1 MVSCI
6 FLIIK
11 EVSSLAE
18 ERAVLAGIF
27 SGKIGSEY
35 SDEVTMAELS
45 ELAKTAGAEVLA
57 TILQPKETPD
67 TATYLGSG
75 KLEELKFLCEK
86 NDANLVIFDD
96 ELTGSQQKNI
106 EDAVGVRVI
115 DRSMLILDIFA
126 SRAMSKEG
134 KLQVELAQ
142 LKYMLPRL
150 TGMGRSL
157 SRLGGGIGTRG
168 PGETKL
174 ESDRRHIR
182 TRISHLLS
190 ELKEV
195 ELRRGYA
202 RQRRKKDGVLT
213 VSLVGYT
220 NAGKSTLMNRLTD
233 AGVLAENKLFAT
245 LDTTSRALKLPDDR
259 EVLLIDTVGFIRK
272 LPHHL
277 INAFKSTLEE
287 AVHADV
293 ILNVIDFSSP
303 EHKLHRKVAEDILNS
318 LGCSDTPIINVYNK
332 CDLADFTYKPDEDN
346 IYVSAVTGQGME
358 EILKLISIKI
368 PYPFKRM
375 NLLIPYDKT
384 SFASL
389 VRVDGKLISEEYLA
403 EGIKLTADIEGKAV
417 HKYEQFGI

>member
-1 MVSCI
+1 M
-6 FLIIK
+6 IK
-11 EVSSLAE
+11 YTKRGEIKLAE
-18 ERAVLAGIF
+18 EKAVLAGIV
-27 SGKIGSEY
+27 SGKINNEF
-35 SDEVTMAELS
+35 SDDATMLELA
-45 ELAKTAGAEVLA
+45 ELAKTAGAEVVA
-57 TILQPKETPD
+57 TVLQPKDTPD
-67 TATYLGSG
+67 VATYLGSG
-75 KLEELKFLCEK
+75 KLEELKFLCE
-86 NDANLVIFDD
+86 NNEANLVIFDD

-115 DRSMLILDIFA
+115 DRSTLILDIFA

-150 TGMGRSL
+150 TGMGQAL

-195 ELRRGYA
+195 ERRRGYA
-202 RQRRKKDGVLT
+202 RDRRKKDGVMT

-245 LDTTSRALKLPDDR
+245 LDTTSRALTLPDDR
-259 EVLLIDTVGFIRK
+259 EVLLVDTVGFIRK

-287 AVHADV
+287 AVYADV
-293 ILNVIDFSSP
+293 ILNIIDFSNH
-303 EHKLHRKVAEDILNS
+303 EHKIHRAVSEDILNS
-318 LGCSDTPIINVYNK
+318 LGCSEIPKINVYNK
-332 CDLADFTYKPDEDN
+332 CDLADGVYKSDEDN
-346 IYVSAVTGQGME
+346 IYVSAISGQGIE
-358 EILKLISIKI
+358 ELLKLIAIKI

-384 SFASL
+384 AFASS
-389 VRVDGKLISEEYLA
+389 VRADGKLISEEYIA
-403 EGIKLTADIEGKAV
+403 EGIKITADIEGKAV

>member
-1 MVSCI
+1 M
-6 FLIIK
+6 
-11 EVSSLAE
+11 AE
-18 ERAVLAGIF
+18 ERAVLAGIVSGRLNNEF
-27 SGKIGSEY
+27 S
-35 SDEVTMAELS
+35 DDATMTELA
-45 ELAKTAGAEVLA
+45 ELAKTAGAEVVA
-57 TILQPKETPD
+57 SILQPKEAPD
-67 TATYLGSG
+67 VATYLGSG
-75 KLEELKFLCEK
+75 KLEELKQICEV

-106 EDAVGVRVI
+106 EDAVGIRVI
-115 DRSMLILDIFA
+115 DRSTLILDIFA

-150 TGMGRSL
+150 TGMGQAL

-182 TRISHLLS
+182 TRISHLLA

-195 ELRRGYA
+195 EKRRGYS
-202 RQRRKKDGVLT
+202 RDRRKKDGVLT

-220 NAGKSTLMNRLTD
+220 NAGKSTIMNRLTD

-245 LDTTSRALKLPDDR
+245 LDTTSRALTLPDDR

-287 AVHADV
+287 AVYADV
-293 ILNVIDFSSP
+293 ILNVIDFSNP
-303 EHKLHRKVAEDILNS
+303 EYKIHREVSEEILTS
-318 LGCSDTPIINVYNK
+318 LGCSEIPKINVYNK
-332 CDLADFTYKPDEDN
+332 CDLSDATYKPDENN
-346 IYVSAVTGQGME
+346 IYVSAASGQGME
-358 EILKLISIKI
+358 ELLKLIAIKI

-375 NLLIPYDKT
+375 NLMIPYSK
-384 SFASL
+384 SGLASS
-389 VRVDGKLISEEYLA
+389 VRDDGKLISEEYLA
-403 EGIKLTADIEGKAV
+403 DGIKITADIDGKAV

>member
-1 MVSCI
+1 M
-6 FLIIK
+6 
-11 EVSSLAE
+11 AE
-18 ERAVLAGIF
+18 ERAVLAGIVSGRLNNEF
-27 SGKIGSEY
+27 S
-35 SDEVTMAELS
+35 DDATMLELA
-45 ELAKTAGAEVLA
+45 ELAKTAGAEVVSS
-57 TILQPKETPD
+57 ILQPKEAPD
-67 TATYLGSG
+67 VATYLGSG
-75 KLEELKFLCEK
+75 KLEELKFLCDA

-106 EDAVGVRVI
+106 EDAVGIRVI
-115 DRSMLILDIFA
+115 DRSTLILDIFA

-150 TGMGRSL
+150 TGMGQAL

-182 TRISHLLS
+182 TRISHLLA

-195 ELRRGYA
+195 ERRRGYA
-202 RQRRKKDGVLT
+202 RERRKKDNVLT

-233 AGVLAENKLFAT
+233 AGVLVENKLFAT
-245 LDTTSRALKLPDDR
+245 LDTTSRALTLPDDR

-287 AVHADV
+287 AVFADV
-293 ILNVIDFSSP
+293 ILNVIDFSNP
-303 EHKLHRKVAEDILNS
+303 EYKIHREVSEEILNS
-318 LGCSDTPIINVYNK
+318 LGCSEIPKINVYNK
-332 CDLADFTYKPDEDN
+332 CDLADTTYKPDENN
-346 IYVSAVTGQGME
+346 IYVSAASGQGMQE
-358 EILKLISIKI
+358 LLKLIAIKI

-384 SFASL
+384 GFASS
-389 VRVDGKLISEEYLA
+389 VRDDGKLISEEYLA
-403 EGIKLTADIEGKAV
+403 EGIKITADIDGKAV

>member
-1 MVSCI
+1 M
-6 FLIIK
+6 
-11 EVSSLAE
+11 AE
-18 ERAVLAGIF
+18 ERAVLAGIV
-27 SGKIGSEY
+27 SGRINKEF
-35 SDEVTMAELS
+35 SDEATMLELA
-45 ELAKTAGAEVLA
+45 ELAKTAGAEVA
-57 TILQPKETPD
+57 SSVLQPKEAPD
-67 TATYLGSG
+67 VATYLGSG
-75 KLEELKFLCEK
+75 KLEELKELCEV
-86 NDANLVIFDD
+86 NEANLVIFDD

-106 EDAVGVRVI
+106 EDALGIRVI
-115 DRSMLILDIFA
+115 DRSTLILDIFA

-150 TGMGRSL
+150 TGMGQSL

-182 TRISHLLS
+182 TRISHLIS

-195 ELRRGYA
+195 ERRRGYA
-202 RQRRKKDGVLT
+202 RDRRKKDGVLT

-220 NAGKSTLMNRLTD
+220 NAGKSTLMNHLTD

-245 LDTTSRALKLPDDR
+245 LDTTSRALTLPDDR

-287 AVHADV
+287 AVFADV
-293 ILNVIDFSSP
+293 ILNVIDFSNP
-303 EHKLHRKVAEDILNS
+303 EHKIHRAVSEDILNS
-318 LGCSDTPIINVYNK
+318 LGCGEIPKINVYNK
-332 CDLADFTYKPDEDN
+332 CDLAEGTYKPDEDN
-346 IYVSAVTGQGME
+346 IYISAATGQGIE
-358 EILKLISIKI
+358 ELLKLIAIKI

-375 NLLIPYDKT
+375 NLLIPYDK
-384 SFASL
+384 SGFASS
-389 VRVDGKLISEEYLA
+389 VRTDGKLLSEDYLA
-403 EGIKLTADIEGKAV
+403 DGIKIIADIEGKSV
-417 HKYEQFGI
+417 HKYEQFRV

>member
-1 MVSCI
+1 MI
-6 FLIIK
+6 
-11 EVSSLAE
+11 E
-18 ERAVLAGIF
+18 EIAVLAGIT
-27 SGKIGSEY
+27 SGKINNEF
-35 SDEVTMAELS
+35 SDEATMAELS
-45 ELAKTAGAEVLA
+45 ELAKTAGATVVA
-57 TILQPKETPD
+57 QVLQPKEAPD
-67 TATYLGSG
+67 VATYLGSG
-75 KLEELKFLCEK
+75 KLEELKFLCE
-86 NDANLVIFDD
+86 NNNANLVIFDD

-106 EDAVGVRVI
+106 ENAVGVRVI
-115 DRSMLILDIFA
+115 DRSTLILDIFA

-150 TGMGRSL
+150 TGMGQAL

-174 ESDRRHIR
+174 ESDKRHIR
-182 TRISHLLS
+182 TRISRLLS

-202 RQRRKKDGVLT
+202 RQRRKKDNVLT

-245 LDTTSRALKLPDDR
+245 LDTTSRALTLPDDR
-259 EVLLIDTVGFIRK
+259 EVLLVDTVGFIRK

-287 AVHADV
+287 AVYADV
-293 ILNVIDFSSP
+293 ILNVIDYSNP
-303 EHKLHRKVAEDILNS
+303 ENKIHLAVAEDILTG
-318 LGCSDTPIINVYNK
+318 LGVIETPIINVYNK
-332 CDLADFTYKPDEDN
+332 CDLADGTYKPDENN
-346 IYVSAVTGQGME
+346 IYVSAETGEGLDE
-358 EILKLISIKI
+358 LLKLIAIKI
-368 PYPFKRM
+368 PYPYKRM
-375 NLLIPYDKT
+375 ELLIPYDKT
-384 SFASL
+384 GYASS
-389 VRVDGKLISEEYLA
+389 VRDDGELISEEYG
-403 EGIKLTADIEGKAV
+403 ENGIRIIADVEGKAV

>member
-1 MVSCI
+1 MT
-6 FLIIK
+6 
-11 EVSSLAE
+11 E
-18 ERAVLAGIF
+18 ERAVLAGIVSGRINNEF
-27 SGKIGSEY
+27 S
-35 SDEVTMAELS
+35 DDATMLELA
-45 ELAKTAGAEVLA
+45 ELAKTAGAEVVA
-57 TILQPKETPD
+57 SVLQPKEAPD
-67 TATYLGSG
+67 VATYLGSG
-75 KLEELKFLCEK
+75 KLEELKQLCQV

-106 EDAVGVRVI
+106 EDAVGIRVI
-115 DRSMLILDIFA
+115 DRSTLILDIFA
-126 SRAMSKEG
+126 GRAMSKEG

-150 TGMGRSL
+150 VGMGQAL

-182 TRISHLLS
+182 TRISHLLA

-195 ELRRGYA
+195 EKRRGYA
-202 RQRRKKDGVLT
+202 RDRRKKDGVLT

-220 NAGKSTLMNRLTD
+220 NAGKSTIMNKLTD

-245 LDTTSRALKLPDDR
+245 LDTTSRALTLPDDR

-287 AVHADV
+287 AVYADV
-293 ILNVIDFSSP
+293 ILNVIDFSNP
-303 EHKLHRKVAEDILNS
+303 EHKIHREVAEDILTS
-318 LGCSDTPIINVYNK
+318 LGCSEIPKINVYNK
-332 CDLADFTYKPDEDN
+332 CDMVDYTFKSDQDN
-346 IYVSAVTGQGME
+346 IYVSAQSGQGME
-358 EILKLISIKI
+358 ELLKLIAIKI

-375 NLLIPYDKT
+375 NLMIPYDKT
-384 SFASL
+384 GLASMI
-389 VRVDGKLISEEYLA
+389 RDDGKLISEEYLA
-403 EGIKLTADIEGKAV
+403 EGIKITADIDGKAV
-417 HKYEQFGI
+417 HKYEQYGI

>member
-1 MVSCI
+1 
-6 FLIIK
+6 
-11 EVSSLAE
+11 LAE
-18 ERAVLAGIF
+18 ERAILAGIISSRTINEF
-27 SGKIGSEY
+27 S
-35 SDEVTMAELS
+35 DDATMLELA
-45 ELAKTAGAEVLA
+45 ELAKTAGAEVVA
-57 TILQPKETPD
+57 TVLQPKEAPEV
-67 TATYLGSG
+67 ATYLGSG
-75 KLEELKFLCEK
+75 KLRELKELCET
-86 NDANLVIFDD
+86 NDINLVIFDD

-106 EDAVGVRVI
+106 EDELGVRVI
-115 DRSMLILDIFA
+115 DRSTLILDIFA

-150 TGMGRSL
+150 TGMGHSL

-195 ELRRGYA
+195 ERRRSYK
-202 RQRRKKDGVLT
+202 RDRRKKDNVQT

-220 NAGKSTLMNRLTD
+220 NAGKSTIMNYLTQ

-245 LDTTSRALKLPDDR
+245 LDTTSRALTLPDGR

-287 AVHADV
+287 AVYADV
-293 ILNVIDFSSP
+293 ILNVIDFSDP
-303 EHKLHRKVAEDILNS
+303 EHEVHRAVSEEILNS
-318 LGCSDTPIINVYNK
+318 LGCSSIPRINVYNK
-332 CDLADFTYKPDEDN
+332 CDLAGGKYKSNEDN
-346 IYVSAVTGQGME
+346 IYISAATGEGTE
-358 EILKLISIKI
+358 ELLKLITIKI
-368 PYPFKRM
+368 PYLYKRM
-375 NLLIPYDKT
+375 DLMIPYDK
-384 SFASL
+384 SALASS
-389 VRVDGKLISEEYLA
+389 VRDDGKLIAEEYLP
-403 EGIKLTADIEGKAV
+403 EGITITADIEGKMV
-417 HKYEQFGI
+417 HKYEQFRI

>member
-1 MVSCI
+1 MT
-6 FLIIK
+6 
-11 EVSSLAE
+11 E
-18 ERAVLAGIF
+18 EIAVLAGIM
-27 SGKIGSEY
+27 SNKINNEF
-35 SDEVTMAELS
+35 SDEATMAELT
-45 ELAKTAGAEVLA
+45 ELAKTAGAEVVA
-57 TILQPKETPD
+57 QVLQPKEAPD
-67 TATYLGSG
+67 VATYLGSG
-75 KLEELKFLCEK
+75 KLEELKFLCE
-86 NDANLVIFDD
+86 NNNANLVIFDD

-106 EDAVGVRVI
+106 ENAVGVRVI
-115 DRSMLILDIFA
+115 DRSTLILDIFA

-150 TGMGRSL
+150 TGMGQAL

-174 ESDRRHIR
+174 ESDKRHIR
-182 TRISHLLS
+182 TRISRLLS

-202 RQRRKKDGVLT
+202 RTRRKKDNVIT

-245 LDTTSRALKLPDDR
+245 LDTTSRALTLPDDR

-287 AVHADV
+287 AVYADV
-293 ILNVIDFSSP
+293 ILNVIDFSNP
-303 EHKLHRKVAEDILNS
+303 EHKIHLAVANDILTG
-318 LGCSDTPIINVYNK
+318 LGVTETPIINVYNK
-332 CDLADFTYKPDEDN
+332 CDLADGTYKPDENN
-346 IYVSAVTGQGME
+346 IYVSAETGEGLE
-358 EILKLISIKI
+358 ELLKLIAIKI
-368 PYPFKRM
+368 PYPYKRM
-375 NLLIPYDKT
+375 ELLIPYDKT
-384 SFASL
+384 GFASS
-389 VRVDGKLISEEYLA
+389 VRVDGKLVSEEYLA
-403 EGIKLTADIEGKAV
+403 DGIKIIADIEGKAV